1 MRPEELAEKI
11 TMGKAPA
18 IVDVRTVFEFRAGHI
33 SGAIHAQIWKIL
45 LCLAP
50 LPEDRGAEMVV
61 LCELGPR
68 AMIAKVLLY
77 AFGYRNVS
85 LLAGHMAGWRRSG
98 LPHLKQKRD
107 EG

>member
-1 MRPEELAEKI
+1 MQPQELMKKI
-11 TMGKAPA
+11 ASGQAPA

-33 SGAIHAQIWKIL
+33 IGAIHAPVWRIL
-45 LCLAP
+45 LGLAA
-50 LPEDRGAEMVV
+50 LPADKKSEMVV

-68 AMIAKVLLY
+68 AMIAKGLLG

-85 LLAGHMAGWRRSG
+85 LLSGHMAGWRRSG
-98 LPHLKQKRD
+98 LPMEKKG

>member
-1 MRPEELAEKI
+1 MRPEELAKKI
-11 TMGKAPA
+11 SMGEAPA

-45 LCLAP
+45 LRLAP
-50 LPEDRGAEMVV
+50 LPANKSAEMVV

-68 AMIAKVLLY
+68 AVIAKAMLG

-85 LLAGHMAGWRRSG
+85 LLAGHMAGWRRLG
-98 LPHLKQKRD
+98 FPQQK
-107 EG
+107 